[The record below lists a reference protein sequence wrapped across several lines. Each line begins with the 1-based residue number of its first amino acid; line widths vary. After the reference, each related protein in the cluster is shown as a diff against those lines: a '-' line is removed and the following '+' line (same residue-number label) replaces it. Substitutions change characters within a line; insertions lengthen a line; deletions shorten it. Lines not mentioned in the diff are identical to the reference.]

1 MKEDN
6 KELLLT
12 QIKES
17 VLPITIGLSFVS
29 LDYNIG
35 DYQFWCYLIS
45 FVIGIYFTT
54 KCTDER
60 YDKYHK
66 QEYNRKLKE
75 RYEKTISEIDLTVYE
90 TDRVHSESIVSFHF
104 PEWELMSED
113 YQEDFIERIKEK
125 FKGYNILLTCGSLK
139 MRIDNRLST
148 KLNFKKGLEGELEEQ
163 RINYRNITKHFLEEE
178 W

>member
-1 MKEDN
+1 MKFKIRGLEIEISKD
-6 KELLLT
+6 LLIS
-12 QIKES
+12 QFKES
-17 VLPITIGLSFVS
+17 ILPITVGLSFVS
-29 LDYNIG
+29 LDYSAG

-66 QEYNRKLKE
+66 QEYDRKLKE
-75 RYEKTISEIDLTVYE
+75 RYEKVVSELDLTVYE
-90 TDRVHSESIVSFHF
+90 TKELTSESIVYFHF
-104 PEWELMSED
+104 PEWTLMSEE
-113 YQEDFIERIKEK
+113 YQEDFMKRIKEK

-148 KLNFKKGLEGELEEQ
+148 KLNFGREE
-163 RINYRNITKHFLEEE
+163 YLMKED

>member
-1 MKEDN
+1 MKFKIKDLEMEIS
-6 KELLLT
+6 KELLIN
-12 QIKES
+12 QVKES
-17 VLPITIGLSFVS
+17 ILPITIGLSFVS
-29 LDYNIG
+29 LDYSVG
-35 DYQFWCYLIS
+35 DYQFWCYLVA
-45 FVIGIYFTT
+45 FVIGIYFTA
-54 KCTDER
+54 KCTDES

-66 QEYNRKLKE
+66 QEYDRKLKE
-75 RYEKTISEIDLTVYE
+75 RYEKAISEIDLTVYKTE
-90 TDRVHSESIVSFHF
+90 ELDSESIVSFHF

-148 KLNFKKGLEGELEEQ
+148 KYSLDEEG
-163 RINYRNITKHFLEEE
+163 